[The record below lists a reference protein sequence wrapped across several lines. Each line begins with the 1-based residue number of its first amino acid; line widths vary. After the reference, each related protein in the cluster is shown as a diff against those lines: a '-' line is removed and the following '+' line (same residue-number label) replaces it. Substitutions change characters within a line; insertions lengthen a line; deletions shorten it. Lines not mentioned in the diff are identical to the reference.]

1 MTGAIHSILGRS
13 RTVVSILVLILIAGA
28 VTYVGIPKESEPDI
42 DIPFIYVSMTHEGIS
57 PEDAERLLVRPME
70 QELRTLDGLKEM
82 KANAYEGGA
91 NVMLEFEAGAV
102 DTDQALLDV
111 REKVDAAKTKL
122 PAETEDPSVTEASL
136 EKQNPMLVLNIS
148 GAVPERLLVKLA
160 KDLKDRIE
168 SVSGVLEVELV
179 GDREE
184 VLEVVV
190 DPLLIESYGMAP
202 ADIYPIFSRNNQLV
216 AAGSLNNTLGRSP
229 VKVPGVF
236 ENPEDVLNLPLK
248 TDGDRVVRF
257 RDVATVR
264 RTFKDAMSYAR
275 INGEPAI
282 ALEVIKRAG
291 ENVIETVDAVRAL
304 VAEEQ
309 QRWPGSVTVTYSRDK
324 SKDIRSMLTDLQNNV
339 LSAVL
344 LVVIV
349 IIGILGVRTASLVA
363 IAIPGS
369 FLAGILVLGASG
381 ITINIVVLFS
391 LIMAVGMLVDGA
403 IVITEYADRK
413 MSEGMDS
420 KLAYAAA
427 AERMAWPV
435 IASTVTTLAAFAP
448 LIFWPG
454 IVGQF
459 MSYLPLTLIATL
471 SASLAMALIFV
482 PTLGA
487 WYGKAGAMNA
497 QTRARLAAAET
508 GDIHAVGGAT
518 GWYLG
523 ILERAL
529 HHPGRI
535 LATATVALVG
545 IFIAFFLF
553 GKGTNFFP
561 DVEPEVAFV
570 NIYARGDLSTD
581 EMDGLVRKVENRI
594 IDMPEFESVYTR
606 VGAGG
611 EGNREDQV
619 GRISLQFVDWE
630 QRGTATEILEEV
642 RQRVRDIAGIEVE
655 TTFPNAGPQQGKPIQ
670 LQLAS
675 RLPEELDKAA
685 DLVVAAMESVD
696 GLRDVEDSRPLPGI
710 EWRIKVDRA
719 KAARFGADIATV
731 GGVVQFVT
739 NGIKVGEYRP
749 DDSDDEIDIRVRFPA
764 DERDLD
770 QLDLLRIPT
779 TAGNVPIG
787 NFVTR
792 EPAQKVGTIKRTD
805 MRRTVTVMAET
816 DPGVLPS
823 QMVEVLRDRLM
834 AERGQFH
841 PGIEFT
847 FKGEDEEQQK
857 AMSFLGKAFLVALF
871 MIAIVLVTQFNSFY
885 QALLI
890 LTAVIFS
897 TGGVFLGHL
906 ILAKPFGIVMSGI
919 GLIALAGIVVNNNIV
934 LIDTYN
940 VLRASGMPAME
951 AVLRTGAQRLRPV
964 MLTTVTTI
972 LGLLPMVI
980 GINLDFVNRHVSI
993 GGPSTQWWVQ
1003 LASAVAGGLFFSTLL
1018 TLIVTPSLL
1027 LLQANR
1033 LERKLDR
1040 QRHRLAAADVLTS
1053 EELQDEIRETP

>member
-1 MTGAIHSILGRS
+1 MTGTIQSILGRS
-13 RTVVSILVLILIAGA
+13 RTVISLLLLILIAGFA
-28 VTYVGIPKESEPDI
+28 TYIGIPKEAEPDI

-70 QELRTLDGLKEM
+70 QELRALEGLKEM

-91 NVMLEFEAGAV
+91 NITLEFEVGAV

-122 PAETEDPSVTEASL
+122 PEETEDPSVNEVKLS
-136 EKQNPMLVLNIS
+136 KQDPMLVLNVS
-148 GAVPERLLVKLA
+148 GSVPERVLVKLA
-160 KDLKDRIE
+160 KDLKDKIE
-168 SVSGVLEVELV
+168 GVTGVLEVDIY

-202 ADIYPIFSRNNQLV
+202 ADLYPIFSRNNQLV
-216 AAGSLNNTLGRSP
+216 AAGSLNTTLGRSP

-236 ENPEDVLNLPLK
+236 EEPQDVLNLPLK
-248 TDGDRVVRF
+248 TNGDRVVRF

-264 RTFKDAMSYAR
+264 RTFKDATSFAR
-275 INGEPAI
+275 INGHQAI
-282 ALEVIKRAG
+282 GLEVVKRAG
-291 ENVIETVDAVRAL
+291 ENVIETVDAVRAV

-309 QRWPGSVTVTYSRDK
+309 KLWPESVTVTYSRDK
-324 SKDIRSMLTDLQNNV
+324 SDDIRSMLTDLQNNV

-369 FLAGILVLGASG
+369 FLAGILMLGASG

-403 IVITEYADRK
+403 IVVTEYADRK
-413 MSEGMDS
+413 MSEGMDR
-420 KLAYAAA
+420 KQAYAAA
-427 AERMAWPV
+427 SERMAWPI
-435 IASTVTTLAAFAP
+435 IASTITTLAAFGP
-448 LIFWPG
+448 LVFWPG

-487 WYGKAGAMNA
+487 WYGKAGAVNEK
-497 QTRARLAAAET
+497 TRERLAAAET
-508 GDIHAVGGAT
+508 GDIHEVGGAT
-518 GWYLG
+518 GWYVG

-529 HHPGRI
+529 HHPGKI
-535 LATATVALVG
+535 LLTATIALFS
-545 IFIAFFLF
+545 IFIAYGFF

-561 DVEPEVAFV
+561 DVEPEVAWV
-570 NIYARGDLSTD
+570 NIYARGDLSTQ
-581 EMDGLVRKVENRI
+581 EMDQLVDEVEDRI
-594 IDMPEFESVYTR
+594 IDMPEFKSVYTR
-606 VGAGG
+606 VGTGG
-611 EGNREDQV
+611 GGNREDQI
-619 GRISLQFVDWE
+619 GRISLQFIDWE
-630 QRGTATEILEEV
+630 QRRPAFEILEDV
-642 RQRVRDIAGIEVE
+642 RGRVQDISGIEVE
-655 TTFPNAGPQQGKPIQ
+655 TAFPNAGPQQGKPIQ
-670 LQLAS
+670 LQLSS
-675 RLPEELDKAA
+675 RFPDELDKAA
-685 DLVVAAMESVD
+685 DLVVAAMESTP

-719 KAARFGADIATV
+719 KAARFGADVATV

-749 DDSDDEIDIRVRFPA
+749 DDSDDEIDIRVRFPE
-764 DERDLD
+764 DERNLD
-770 QLDLLRIPT
+770 QLDLLRIST
-779 TAGNVPIG
+779 NEGNVPIS

-792 EPAQKVGTIKRTD
+792 EPGQKVGTIKRTD

-816 DPGVLPS
+816 DPGVLAS
-823 QMVEVLRDRLM
+823 DMVNVLRNKLM
-834 AERGQFH
+834 AEREQFH
-841 PGIEFT
+841 PSIAFD

-857 AMSFLGKAFLVALF
+857 AMAFLGKAFLVAMF
-871 MIAIVLVTQFNSFY
+871 IIAIVLVTQFNSFY

-897 TGGVFLGHL
+897 TGGVFLGHM

-972 LGLLPMVI
+972 LGLMPMVL
-980 GINLDFVNRHVSI
+980 GINIDLMNRHVSI
-993 GGPSTQWWVQ
+993 GGPSTQWWIQ
-1003 LASAVAGGLFFSTLL
+1003 LSSAVAGGLFFATLL

-1027 LLQANR
+1027 MLQAR
-1033 LERKLDR
+1033 WQEKKLEKR
-1040 QRHRLAAADVLTS
+1040 RHRLAEMDNLTEADA
-1053 EELQDEIRETP
+1053 EPERR

>member
-1 MTGAIHSILGRS
+1 MNGTIQSILGRS
-13 RTVVSILVLILIAGA
+13 RTVISLLLLILIAGFA
-28 VTYVGIPKESEPDI
+28 TYIGIPKEAEPDI

-70 QELRTLDGLKEM
+70 QELRALEGLKEM

-91 NVMLEFEAGAV
+91 NITLEFEVGAV
-102 DTDQALLDV
+102 DTNQALLDV

-122 PAETEDPSVTEASL
+122 PEETEDPSVNEVKLS
-136 EKQNPMLVLNIS
+136 KQDPMLVLNVS
-148 GAVPERLLVKLA
+148 GSVPERVLVRLA
-160 KDLKDRIE
+160 KDLKDKIE
-168 SVSGVLEVELV
+168 GVTGVLEVDIY

-202 ADIYPIFSRNNQLV
+202 ADLYPIFSRNNQLV
-216 AAGSLNNTLGRSP
+216 AAGSLNTTLGRSP

-236 ENPEDVLNLPLK
+236 EEPGDVLNLPLK
-248 TDGDRVVRF
+248 TNGDRVVRF

-264 RTFKDAMSYAR
+264 RTFKDATSFAR
-275 INGEPAI
+275 INGHQAI
-282 ALEVIKRAG
+282 GLEVVKRAG
-291 ENVIETVDAVRAL
+291 ENVIETVDAVRAV

-309 QRWPGSVTVTYSRDK
+309 KLWPESVTVTYSRDK
-324 SKDIRSMLTDLQNNV
+324 SDDIRSMLTDLQNNV

-369 FLAGILVLGASG
+369 FLAGILMLGASG

-403 IVITEYADRK
+403 IVVTEYADRK
-413 MSEGMDS
+413 MSEGMDR
-420 KLAYAAA
+420 KQAYAAA
-427 AERMAWPV
+427 SERMAWPI
-435 IASTVTTLAAFAP
+435 IASTITTLAAFGP
-448 LIFWPG
+448 LVFWPG

-487 WYGKAGAMNA
+487 WYGKAGAINEK
-497 QTRARLAAAET
+497 TRARLAAAET
-508 GDIHAVGGAT
+508 GDIHEIGGAT
-518 GWYLG
+518 GWYVG
-523 ILERAL
+523 VLERAL
-529 HHPGRI
+529 HHPGKI
-535 LATATVALVG
+535 LLTATIALFS
-545 IFIAFFLF
+545 IFIAYGFF

-561 DVEPEVAFV
+561 DVEPEVAWV
-570 NIYARGDLSTD
+570 NIYARGDLSTQ
-581 EMDGLVRKVENRI
+581 EMDQLVDEVEDRI
-594 IDMPEFESVYTR
+594 IDMPEFKSVYTR
-606 VGAGG
+606 VGTGG
-611 EGNREDQV
+611 GGNREDQV
-619 GRISLQFVDWE
+619 GRISLQFIDWE
-630 QRGTATEILEEV
+630 QRRPAFEILEDV
-642 RQRVRDIAGIEVE
+642 RSRVQNISGIEVE
-655 TTFPNAGPQQGKPIQ
+655 TAFPNAGPQQGKPIQ
-670 LQLAS
+670 LQLSS
-675 RLPEELDKAA
+675 RFPDELDKAA
-685 DLVVAAMESVD
+685 NLVVAAMESTR

-719 KAARFGADIATV
+719 KAARFGADVATV

-749 DDSDDEIDIRVRFPA
+749 DDSDDEIDIRVRFPEH
-764 DERDLD
+764 ERNLD

-779 TAGNVPIG
+779 NEGNVPIS

-792 EPAQKVGTIKRTD
+792 EPGQKVGTIKRTD

-816 DPGVLPS
+816 DPGVLAS
-823 QMVEVLRDRLM
+823 DMVNVLRNKLM
-834 AERGQFH
+834 AEREQFH
-841 PGIEFT
+841 PSIAFD

-857 AMSFLGKAFLVALF
+857 AMAFLGKAFLVAMF
-871 MIAIVLVTQFNSFY
+871 IIAIVLVTQFNSFY

-897 TGGVFLGHL
+897 TGGVFLGHM

-940 VLRASGMPAME
+940 VLRATGMPAME

-964 MLTTVTTI
+964 LLTTVTTI
-972 LGLLPMVI
+972 LGLMPMVL
-980 GINLDFVNRHVSI
+980 GINIDLMNRHVSI
-993 GGPSTQWWVQ
+993 GGPSTQWWIQ
-1003 LASAVAGGLFFSTLL
+1003 LSSAVAGGLFFATLL

-1027 LLQANR
+1027 MLQAR
-1033 LERKLDR
+1033 WQEKKLERR
-1040 QRHRLAAADVLTS
+1040 RHRLAETDNLT
-1053 EELQDEIRETP
+1053 EAVAEPERR

>member
-1 MTGAIHSILGRS
+1 MNGVIQAALNHS
-13 RTVVSILVLILIAGA
+13 RTVISLLAFILIAGF
-28 VTYVGIPKESEPDI
+28 VTYLNIPKEAEPDI
-42 DIPFIYVSMTHEGIS
+42 DVPVIYVSMVHEGIS

-70 QELRTLDGLKEM
+70 QELRALEGLKEM

-91 NVMLEFEAGAV
+91 NVTLEFEAGAV

-111 REKVDAAKTKL
+111 REKVDAARAKL
-122 PAETEDPSVTEASL
+122 PEETDEPTVHEVKFSKMD
-136 EKQNPMLVLNIS
+136 PMLVLNIH
-148 GAVPERLLVKLA
+148 GTVPERTLVKLA
-160 KDLKDRIE
+160 KDLKDKIE
-168 SVSGVLEVELV
+168 GVSGVLEVDIY

-216 AAGSLNNTLGRSP
+216 AAGSLNNELGRTP

-248 TDGDRVVRF
+248 TNGDRVVRF

-264 RTFKDAMSYAR
+264 RTFKDATSFAR

-282 ALEVIKRAG
+282 GLEIVKRAG
-291 ENVIETVDAVRAL
+291 ENVIETVDEVRAL
-304 VAEEQ
+304 VAAESEL
-309 QRWPGSVTVTYSRDK
+309 WPQGVKVTYSRDK
-324 SKDIRSMLTDLQNNV
+324 SDDIRSMLTDLQNNV

-369 FLAGILVLGASG
+369 FLAGILMLGASG

-403 IVITEYADRK
+403 IVVTEYADRK
-413 MSEGMDS
+413 MAEGMDR
-420 KLAYAAA
+420 KMAYANAA
-427 AERMAWPV
+427 QRMSWPI
-435 IASTVTTLAAFAP
+435 IASTITTLAAFAP
-448 LIFWPG
+448 LVFWPG

-482 PTLGA
+482 PTLGSI
-487 WYGKAGAMNA
+487 YGKAGAMSDL
-497 QTRARLAAAET
+497 TRERLAASET
-508 GDIHAVGGAT
+508 GDIHGVGGFT
-518 GWYLG
+518 GWY
-523 ILERAL
+523 ISVLERAL
-529 HHPGRI
+529 HHPGKI
-535 LATATVALVG
+535 LLGATVALFG
-545 IFIAFFLF
+545 IFAAYGAF
-553 GKGTNFFP
+553 GKGTEFFP
-561 DVEPEVAFV
+561 NVEPEVAWV
-570 NIYARGDLSTD
+570 NVYARGDLSTD
-581 EMDGLVRKVENRI
+581 EMDALVREVENRI
-594 IDMPEFESVYTR
+594 LGMDEFESVYTR
-606 VGAGG
+606 VGGG
-611 EGNREDQV
+611 NGDNREDQI
-619 GRISLQFVDWE
+619 GRISLQFIDWE
-630 QRGTATEILEEV
+630 LRRPAEQILEEV
-642 RQRVRDIAGIEVE
+642 RGRVRDLAGIEVE
-655 TTFPNAGPQQGKPIQ
+655 TAFPNAGPPIGKPVQ

-675 RLPEELDKAA
+675 RFPEHLDNAA
-685 DLVVAAMESVD
+685 DRVVAAMESID
-696 GLRDVEDSRPLPGI
+696 GLRDIEDSRPLPGI

-719 KAARFGADIATV
+719 KAARFNADVATV

-749 DDSDDEIDIRVRFPA
+749 DDSDDEIDIRVRFPESA
-764 DERDLD
+764 RNLD

-779 TAGNVPIG
+779 NEGNVPIG

-792 EPAQKVGTIKRTD
+792 EPGQKVGTIKRTD

-816 DPGVLPS
+816 DPGVLAS
-823 QMVEVLRDRLM
+823 DMVVALREKLM
-834 AERGQFH
+834 EQREEFH
-841 PGIEFT
+841 PSVEFT

-857 AMSFLGKAFLVALF
+857 AMAFLGKAFLVAMF
-871 MIAIVLVTQFNSFY
+871 IIAIVLVTQFNSFY

-890 LTAVIFS
+890 LTAVVFS

-906 ILAKPFGIVMSGI
+906 LLAKPFGIVMSGI

-940 VLRASGMPAME
+940 VLRASGMSAYE

-972 LGLLPMVI
+972 LGLMPMVL
-980 GINLDFVNRHVSI
+980 GINLDLINRDVTI

-1003 LASAVAGGLFFSTLL
+1003 LASAVAGGLFFATLL
-1018 TLIVTPSLL
+1018 TLIVTPSMLM
-1027 LLQANR
+1027 LQAR
-1033 LERKLDR
+1033 WQEKKLERR
-1040 QRHRLAAADVLTS
+1040 RHRLAESDDLT
-1053 EELQDEIRETP
+1053 EDDAEPREA